1 MSEASVDWLG
11 ELQGGTAGSREISSR
26 MRFMIRDSREFSCGV
41 SFMPTDALMSS
52 LSSGEMLRIVVAAGR
67 LDVRPAWMKTL
78 RIFRVPAQRIEW
90 TRPLGI
96 QMPRLGGTV
105 HWHWSVYTT
114 MTPSIA

>member
-1 MSEASVDWLG
+1 
-11 ELQGGTAGSREISSR
+11 
-26 MRFMIRDSREFSCGV
+26 MIRDSREFSCGV